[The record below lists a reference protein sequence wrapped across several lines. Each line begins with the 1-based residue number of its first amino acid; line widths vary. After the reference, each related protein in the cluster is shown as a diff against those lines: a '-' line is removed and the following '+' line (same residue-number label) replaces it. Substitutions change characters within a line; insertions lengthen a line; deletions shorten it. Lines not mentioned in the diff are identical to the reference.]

1 MGEGGAW
8 RGGVILAAFV
18 IIGIVL
24 FAVVDDARNGS
35 SASSDQTT
43 TTVGEE
49 PCGGATAIPAAVT
62 SSSVGGLSGASS
74 AYNVSDVRVAS
85 SDPTWGRF
93 STVPKPGQQSSFQNG
108 YGLVHCTSDAW
119 TVTAFGT
126 IQVGCT
132 GVNAPPAA
140 VKTELQLNCP
150 A

>member
-18 IIGIVL
+18 IMGIAL
-24 FAVVDDARNGS
+24 FATVDDARNDS
-35 SASSDQTT
+35 SAATDETAV
-43 TTVGEE
+43 VGEE
-49 PCGGATAIPAAVT
+49 PCGGAAAIPAAVT
-62 SSSVGGLSGASS
+62 SSSVGGLSGAAS

-108 YGLVHCTSDAW
+108 YGLVHCTSDDW
-119 TVTAFGT
+119 TVTDFGT
-126 IQVGCT
+126 LQVGCS
-132 GVNAPPAA
+132 GPDAPPSA
-140 VKTELQLNCP
+140 VKAELQLGCP